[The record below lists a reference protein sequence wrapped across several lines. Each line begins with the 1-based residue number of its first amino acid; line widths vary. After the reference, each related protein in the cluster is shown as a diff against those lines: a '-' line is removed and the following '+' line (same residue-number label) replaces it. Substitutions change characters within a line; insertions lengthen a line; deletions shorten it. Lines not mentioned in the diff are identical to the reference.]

1 MPGLWASPDLVCGIY
16 LGNDDRTPLG
26 PRKTGGVIAA
36 PLFSQV
42 MKEAHQDIPVHDFTP
57 PPGIREVKVCMRSGK
72 LASSNCSAVTLPFK
86 AGTEPREWCSE

>member
-1 MPGLWASPDLVCGIY
+1 MPGLWASPPDLVCGIY

-57 PPGIREVKVCMRSGK
+57 PSGNKRGKSLYEKWKTGVFQLQCGYPSFQSGNRTPGVV
-72 LASSNCSAVTLPFK
+72 
-86 AGTEPREWCSE
+86 